1 MSTTLQN
8 NVVPFSLPQ
17 RLPFTIS
24 IAADEQE
31 IEDAVQIRH
40 AAYARHVPGLAAL
53 LSQPESGDRAAGA
66 VVLLARSKL
75 DREPLGTMRIQTNNH
90 RALALEQSVA
100 LPPRLR
106 QAHLAEATRLGVCQ
120 SRIGRVVKTML
131 FKAFYLY
138 CRRVGVD
145 WMVIGARSPLDRQY
159 ESLGFDDVFPGRGYV
174 PLAHAGNIPHRVLGF
189 EMAGAEARWRQAQHP
204 LYGLFC
210 RTQHPDIDLRG
221 ATPVTTPRPQE
232 VAAPVRIAAE
242 A

>member
-1 MSTTLQN
+1 MTTTPLA
-8 NVVPFSLPQ
+8 NVVPISLPQ

-31 IEDAVQIRH
+31 IQDAVHIRH

-53 LSQPESGDRAAGA
+53 LSEPEAGDRATGA

-75 DREPLGTMRIQTNNH
+75 DHEPLGTMRIQTNAH
-90 RALALEQSVA
+90 RALALEQSIA

-106 QAHLAEATRLGVCQ
+106 QGHLAEATRLGVCQ
-120 SRIGRVVKTML
+120 SRIGRVVKTLL

-159 ESLGFDDVFPGRGYV
+159 EALGFDDVFPGRGYV

-204 LYGLFC
+204 LYALFC

-221 ATPVTTPRPQE
+221 AAPVTTPRPQE